1 MKFELFGLAHWTILG
16 LTFTGAAILIGIAK
30 KWIDPLRLIE
40 KFLACV
46 LILTKLVTVYIA
58 QADGALTLQNG
69 LPMHLCDWANIIV
82 IVVLF
87 WPHQLLY
94 EIAYYWGIAGTIQ
107 ALLTPDLR
115 YFFPDPRFMTF
126 FISHSGI
133 IIAVLFLTI
142 ARNMR
147 PTKFSLWKV
156 FAFTQFYILVTL
168 LTNWALNA
176 NYGYFCAKPKN
187 PSLLDYL
194 GTWPYY
200 ILSMDALAW
209 VFFFLCYA
217 PFLSLRLTQTTH
229 RQ

>member
-1 MKFELFGLAHWTILG
+1 MKFELFGAAHWTILG
-16 LTFTGAAILIGIAK
+16 LTFATAVILIGVAK
-30 KWIDPLRLIE
+30 KWNDPLRLIE

-46 LILTKLVTVYIA
+46 LILTKLATVYIA
-58 QADGALTLQNG
+58 QSDGTLTLQNG

-126 FISHSGI
+126 FVSHIGI
-133 IIAVLFLTI
+133 IVSVFFLTLG
-142 ARNMR
+142 RGMR

-156 FAFTQFYILVTL
+156 FVVTQFYIVVTL
-168 LTNWALNA
+168 LTNWALDA

-194 GTWPYY
+194 GAWPYY
-200 ILSMDALAW
+200 IFSMDVLAL

-217 PFLSLRLTQTTH
+217 PFFISKFAQNIR